1 MYRLMAC
8 CDIAGLD
15 SHAALAVVKH
25 LIALTNSGH
34 SVACSIHQPRQ
45 EIFASFDK
53 ILLMSEGRQ
62 VCNLASDH

>member
-1 MYRLMAC
+1 M
-8 CDIAGLD
+8 
-15 SHAALAVVKH
+15 KH

-53 ILLMSEGRQ
+53 IMLMSEGRQ
-62 VCNLASDH
+62 VRCICNCVCVTGCQGAHVLLKAV

>member
-1 MYRLMAC
+1 MA
-8 CDIAGLD
+8 AGLD

-62 VCNLASDH
+62 VCLTGHSLACCMVT